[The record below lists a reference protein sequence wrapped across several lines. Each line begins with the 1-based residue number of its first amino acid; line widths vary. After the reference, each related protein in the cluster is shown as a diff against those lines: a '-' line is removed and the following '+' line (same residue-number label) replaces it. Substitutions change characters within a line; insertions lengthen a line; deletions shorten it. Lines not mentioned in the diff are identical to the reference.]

1 MSGLFVTLVNIIIWL
16 VILGVIWFLV
26 GMLPLPAPFGLIIK
40 IIFIVLAILV
50 ILSMFGLIN
59 VGVPRLYK

>member
-40 IIFIVLAILV
+40 IVFIVLAILV